1 MKTTLSVT
9 ILIILGLVLPQHPI
23 ALVIPFSS
31 KTLDYGST
39 TSQPDFPGPV
49 SINQQLQQKI
59 KYEKD
64 LQKLLLFLNRPQF
77 IYQLLRSYQKVPKEV
92 KEAYFAKLG

>member
-9 ILIILGLVLPQHPI
+9 ILIILGLVLPQQPI

-39 TSQPDFPGPV
+39 TNQPDFLGPV
-49 SINQQLQQKI
+49 STNQQLQQKM

-64 LQKLLLFLNRPQF
+64 LKKLLLFLNRPQF